1 MLYGTMRSS
10 WPETSLCAGYKM
22 LPSHFDLLLCNH
34 PRLRCFTSTISC
46 APTWQGHSWRTL
58 RAFLLVNKMNFCRN
72 VSELHW
78 SPAGRNIVL
87 AGLAST
93 QGSLEFFNVDDM
105 ATLRLQA
112 HFMCNNVRWD
122 QSGRYVCSW
131 VDASRDMDHGYVMW
145 SFTGEILYRCVLG
158 IVSHSACCHCGIFG
172 SASAEF
178 CHIYNAGWIVLMF

>member
-1 MLYGTMRSS
+1 MCLHRACIILWDFACGSYV
-10 WPETSLCAGYKM
+10 AK
-22 LPSHFDLLLCNH
+22 FD
-34 PRLRCFTSTISC
+34 I
-46 APTWQGHSWRTL
+46 
-58 RAFLLVNKMNFCRN
+58 VCRN

-78 SPAGRNIVL
+78 SPAGRNIIL

-145 SFTGEILYRCVLG
+145 SFTGEILYRCGNMRTLCNSWPMQDVLLPAL
-158 IVSHSACCHCGIFG
+158 SMNPRRLPYPLKLS
-172 SASAEF
+172 
-178 CHIYNAGWIVLMF
+178 L